1 MTIFPAVP
9 VPEATASRDDTR
21 PRGAAPALSDPEPE
35 FALPACPEGVLAL
48 HAGLDE
54 GGDTGALVRG
64 GYRWLIGQPAT
75 AAALLQSAGALGLDP
90 GGRRATWGQ
99 AVHRFGAER
108 AVALLTALAL
118 VAVLP
123 VEVDGPDRYRTF
135 ALQRARLMAWL
146 ARRHGDVEPDVA
158 LVCGLYGEAGVAL
171 MLQRFQSP
179 SYRATLAE
187 VNLGHRPCIDI
198 ERIRHGIDHAML
210 GGALARGWQASEDV
224 VEAVLHHHDY
234 AWLGRQPARRQGLLV
249 ALGLL
254 AERMIRQPPGRQ
266 RHAEWVRGG
275 ALALQAL
282 DVAPEEAQAWNDEID
297 ARRHL
302 D

>member
-1 MTIFPAVP
+1 MTVFPAVS
-9 VPEATASRDDTR
+9 VSPEAATSRDDTGTVR
-21 PRGAAPALSDPEPE
+21 CGVLADPGLD
-35 FALPACPEGVLAL
+35 LPACPAPVLAL
-48 HAGLDE
+48 QADLDE
-54 GGDTGALVRG
+54 TGGLPALVEG
-64 GYRWLIGQPAT
+64 GYRWLIAQPAL
-75 AAALLQSAGALGLDP
+75 AVALLQSAGALGLGP
-90 GGRRATWGQ
+90 GGRRATWEQ
-99 AVHRFGAER
+99 ALHRFGAER
-108 AVALLTALAL
+108 AVALLTALTL

-171 MLQRFQSP
+171 MLQRFHAP

-187 VNLGHRPCIDI
+187 VNLGHRPCLDI
-198 ERIRHGIDHAML
+198 EQLRHGIDHAVL
-210 GGALARGWQASEDV
+210 GARVAQHWGAPVDV
-224 VEAVLHHHDY
+224 VEAVQHHHDY
-234 AWLGRQPARRQGLLV
+234 VWLGRQPTRRQGLLV

>member
-1 MTIFPAVP
+1 MTVFPAASVS
-9 VPEATASRDDTR
+9 PEVATSRDDTG
-21 PRGAAPALSDPEPE
+21 PRGAGLEAETGL
-35 FALPACPEGVLAL
+35 ALPVRPAPVQAL
-48 HAGLDE
+48 QAGLDE
-54 GGDTGALVRG
+54 AGGLPALVEG
-64 GYRWLIGQPAT
+64 GYRWLIGQPAVAT
-75 AAALLQSAGALGLDP
+75 ALLQSAGALGLDP

-99 AVHRFGAER
+99 AVHRFGGER
-108 AVALLTALAL
+108 AAALLTALTL
-118 VAVLP
+118 VVVLP
-123 VEVDGPDRYRTF
+123 VEADGPDRFRTF

-171 MLQRFQSP
+171 MLQRFHAP

-187 VNLGHRPCIDI
+187 VNLGHRPCLDI
-198 ERIRHGIDHAML
+198 EQWRHGIDHAAL
-210 GGALARGWQASEDV
+210 GAQIAQHWEAPADV
-224 VEAVLHHHDY
+224 VEAVHHHHDY
-234 AWLGRQPARRQGLLV
+234 VWLGRQPARRQGLLV

-297 ARRHL
+297 ARRAL